1 MNILKMLLLSVLLL
15 VGLVPS
21 SYAMTYNGWT
31 TIKLENEIEFQIPP
45 TLEVQSLDYKLKLV
59 GTPFEHIAYSDGY
72 DKFIAQ
78 QKGLNDSVPEAFR
91 HYVRV
96 FVYLRD
102 IDEDMPAFGENPDF
116 SYDDLREFEQ
126 LIVSNDPAALGI
138 VSPAGIV
145 NINGN
150 YCINLK
156 YLSQSVNN
164 PPAIRDKYYFFNGR
178 RSYEVSLMIRTTE
191 YDLWTGGSNDVRNIV
206 KTLKLVD
213 GQTAVSL

>member
-59 GTPFEHIAYSDGY
+59 GTPFEHIAFSNGY

-96 FVYLRD
+96 CV
-102 IDEDMPAFGENPDF
+102 I
-116 SYDDLREFEQ
+116 
-126 LIVSNDPAALGI
+126 
-138 VSPAGIV
+138 
-145 NINGN
+145 
-150 YCINLK
+150 
-156 YLSQSVNN
+156 
-164 PPAIRDKYYFFNGR
+164 
-178 RSYEVSLMIRTTE
+178 LMKICLLLARTP
-191 YDLWTGGSNDVRNIV
+191 IFPMMI
-206 KTLKLVD
+206 
-213 GQTAVSL
+213 